1 MKSSTSTKPEIVN
14 NLKRGFKWLYLVF
27 ALVIAEVVVIA
38 QVNNPRT
45 MPIFLFLLILLLGLS
60 LELGRLR
67 ALLAWLVAMFVWT
80 AIKRSIGGW
89 TEELLIPNLLEVTL
103 LLSIAWIA
111 GTFRDRQASF
121 WNAYAEKELRLRP
134 VQLEDQA
141 IGLLV
146 PSLGR
151 MRLDEEEE
159 RAFRYHRPL
168 SLLLLHLQTYSH
180 QPWEPRDL
188 QMVLKAV
195 SAALKDAALDTDIP
209 FLVESNRMGLILPET
224 DSFGI
229 QSVLDRLTTNLQNL
243 RFVKATGESI
253 PLAGRAQLRYGYA
266 VYLGESSSRPDMM
279 TAVLESLHHSIEAN
293 QGPVFQN
300 LFIEYKLLGNLPD
313 NQPSMQS
320 A

>member
-1 MKSSTSTKPEIVN
+1 MKPSTSTKPEIVY
-14 NLKRGFKWLYLVF
+14 NLKKGFNWLYLLF
-27 ALVIAEVVVIA
+27 ALVIAEIVVTS
-38 QVNNPRT
+38 QVNTPRAL
-45 MPIFLFLLILLLGLS
+45 PIFLFLLILLLGLS

-67 ALLAWLVAMFVWT
+67 ALLTWLVAMFVWI

-89 TEELLIPNLLEVTL
+89 TAELLIPNLLEFTL

-121 WNAYAEKELRLRP
+121 WNEYAEKELRLRP
-134 VQLEDQA
+134 VQLEDQS

-151 MRLDEEEE
+151 LRLDEEEE

-180 QPWEPRDL
+180 HFWEPRDL

-209 FLVESNRMGLILPET
+209 YLVESNRMGLILPET
-224 DSFGI
+224 DSAGI

-243 RFVKATGESI
+243 RYVKETGESI

-266 VYLGESSSRPDMM
+266 VYLGESNSRPNMM
-279 TAVLESLHHSIEAN
+279 LAALESLHHSIEAN

-300 LFIEYKLLGNLPD
+300 LFIEYQLLGNLPAE
-313 NQPSMQS
+313 QPSVQG